1 MPTPLPEG
9 HYSLRRRLLWVILG
23 SSVALWVA
31 SLSIIAVIAWRE
43 TNEVF
48 DDALEESGYL
58 IMAATTDWTERGL
71 PSDGGASGQAM
82 RKVDM
87 QYQIVV
93 DGKVIQRTG
102 GAPSAPFVP
111 DFAKSKGF
119 ENIFVGDE
127 KWRVF
132 VTRNADQHSMV
143 QVGQEYE
150 ERLDILGELAEH
162 LLMPAL
168 ALLLLLALA
177 SWFFIGRVIRPINT
191 TANAVAQKSGDDLS
205 LLTRAQQ
212 PAELLP
218 VIDAVNGMLSRLDAA
233 LQSERRFTADA
244 AHELRTPLAGV
255 HMHVQLLQRQHPA
268 LAASFQKLRRDV
280 ERSTSLVDSL
290 LTLARLDPIGSTEL
304 ERGQVALAPLFHDTV
319 RAHEGAAAR
328 RSIRI
333 GVDCGLDHVC
343 ANPDMLRIV
352 LRNLVD
358 NAVRYC
364 APDSRIVLRAHLN
377 NGAARLSVSDDGPG
391 VTPENRARLTERFFR
406 VLGSDQGG
414 SGLGLSIVKRIV
426 ELHGATLQFGAG
438 DGGRGLA
445 VTIDFPAGPA
455 PA

>member
-1 MPTPLPEG
+1 MPKPLPEG
-9 HYSLRRRLLWVILG
+9 QYSLRRRLLWVILG
-23 SSVALWVA
+23 SSVVLWVA

-43 TNEVF
+43 TNDVF
-48 DDALEESGYL
+48 DDALKESGYL
-58 IMAATTDWTERGL
+58 IMAATTDWNERGL
-71 PSDGGASGQAM
+71 PSDGGASGRVAG
-82 RKVDM
+82 KVEI

-102 GAPSAPFVP
+102 GAPVDPFVAA
-111 DFAKSKGF
+111 FAKKKGF
-119 ENIFVGDE
+119 ENILVGAK

-132 VTRNADQHSMV
+132 VTRSADQHSMV
-143 QVGQEYE
+143 QVGQEYKK
-150 ERLDILGELAEH
+150 RLDILGELAEH
-162 LLMPAL
+162 LMVPAL
-168 ALLLLLALA
+168 ALLLLLALV
-177 SWFFIGRVIRPINT
+177 SWFFIGRVIRPINN
-191 TANAVAQKSGDDLS
+191 TAKAVAQKSGDDLS
-205 LLTRAQQ
+205 LLATANQ

-233 LQSERRFTADA
+233 LQAERRFTADA

-290 LTLARLDPIGSTEL
+290 LTLSRLDPIGSTDL
-304 ERGQVALAPLFHDTV
+304 ERSKVAFAPLFQDIV
-319 RAHEGAAAR
+319 RVHEGAAAER
-328 RSIRI
+328 NIRI

-343 ANPDMLRIV
+343 ANADMLRIV

-358 NAVRYC
+358 NALRYC
-364 APDSRIVLRAHLN
+364 TPDSRIILKANWN
-377 NGAARLSVSDDGPG
+377 NGAARLSVCDNGPG
-391 VTPENRARLTERFFR
+391 VTLENRARLTERFFR

-445 VTIDFPAGPA
+445 VMIDFPADPA